1 MEHSQE
7 DDTPEKVAALVVLRH
22 RRVQAPL
29 KDIADSIY
37 ESEVELSTKDL
48 AQLMAKGTVMLRNR
62 FAASVS
68 LPSEDRPA
76 SDTSGASGTCFRC
89 GRLDHRVLLPKLER
103 LLKIFQEARN
113 LRKVFVKHRLV
124 NEDTAAAEKTDSVK
138 VLRSLVKRVIT
149 KFKNFDE
156 NDYRTVLETQQ
167 AINKLKQK
175 GFVSEY
181 NLFQSIHN
189 AKVGSK
195 SEACTGEITKLF
207 EKCHL

>member
-7 DDTPEKVAALVVLRH
+7 DDTPEKMTALVVLRH
-22 RRVQAPL
+22 RREKLGLMQ
-29 KDIADSIY
+29 KDTADSIY

-48 AQLMAKGTVMLRNR
+48 EQLMAKGTVMLRNR

-76 SDTSGASGTCFRC
+76 SGASGTCLRC
-89 GRLDHRVLLPKLER
+89 GRLDHGVLVPKLER

-113 LRKVFVKHRLV
+113 LRKVFMKHRLV
-124 NEDTAAAEKTDSVK
+124 NEDTAAAEKADSAK
-138 VLRSLVKRVIT
+138 VLRSLVKRVVT